1 MARLGSALRAADW
14 AAAAWRAAA
23 AAGEAVLRSYAQILI
38 SRSRAAGFLLLVAT
52 ALDVPTMVGGLAALA
67 GAALAARALSL
78 SEGAFSEG
86 PTGYNALF
94 VGLAV
99 GHLFGAGAGG
109 LGVAAAWGALSAVV
123 TAFVAA
129 TAGRALALPALTMPF
144 VLSTYLL
151 LLVAPSLGLPPR
163 SIPTPASLLAPGLGA
178 AHSTTAGW
186 LAWIGAL
193 VFVPRPEAGLLVVAA
208 LLVHSR
214 VACLLAATG
223 AVALAPLLRPAAPL
237 PDLPPTLAAPLLFNG
252 VLAAMALGGTWF
264 VPGPASFALGA
275 AAAAVSAI
283 AAIGLRRPL
292 AAWGLPLLVLPFN
305 VVVLVLLC
313 AMRQRTRDRRPK
325 AVDFAPGSPEQN
337 LRFHQTRTLRA
348 AHHPHG
354 GLAFALPFRGAWL
367 CTQGVNGSLTHQG
380 AWRHAFDFEVS
391 GADGRLHDAGTPADC
406 VDAYHCYGLPV
417 LAAADGT
424 VVAIE
429 NDVPDNP
436 IGGVDLERNWGN
448 VVVLVHAPSVYS
460 VVAHLAPRSVAVRE
474 GQIVARGDV
483 LGLCGSSG
491 RSPRPHLHF
500 QLQASPVLGA
510 PTIPCAFE
518 NAVATAPPGST
529 VPRLATG
536 VVPREGEIWRNPD
549 GDVELAK
556 AFAFAPGTSC
566 VYRVTR
572 DGGAGETERVR
583 CEVDRFGQTVLR
595 SEAGGVLSFARTA
608 NQFTVFD
615 VQAPPRSVLHLLRA
629 ALGRVPLIADPGICW
644 DDHLPPAWR
653 APRWYAALREVVAPF
668 LPDRGRAMEYRCLRE
683 RGGFAI
689 VGRAS
694 SRRAGVAAVRSRALL
709 DVGHG
714 SAGWPISVEVTVG
727 GGATV
732 RATRVEPSAS
742 APVRPGARP
751 GGPRPLGPGASAP
764 TLSRIIQLPRPSGP
778 AESLP
783 RDR

>member
-1 MARLGSALRAADW
+1 MARLGLALRAAGW
-14 AAAAWRAAA
+14 AAAAWRVAV
-23 AAGEAVLRSYAQILI
+23 AAGDGVLRSYAQILI
-38 SRSRAAGFLLLVAT
+38 SRSRVAGFLLLLAT
-52 ALDVPTMVGGLAALA
+52 ALDVPTLLGGLAALA

-78 SEGAFSEG
+78 PEGAFSEG

-99 GHLFGAGAGG
+99 GHLFGAGAGA
-109 LGVAAAWGALSAVV
+109 LGVAAGWGALSAVV
-123 TAFVAA
+123 TAFVVA
-129 TAGRALALPALTMPF
+129 TGGRALALPALTIPF
-144 VLSTYLL
+144 LLSTYLL
-151 LLVAPSLGLPPR
+151 LLVAPALGLAPRLDPLPAPPLAQGLAAAR
-163 SIPTPASLLAPGLGA
+163 PAA
-178 AHSTTAGW
+178 AGW
-186 LAWIGAL
+186 LPWIGAL
-193 VFVPRPEAGLLVVAA
+193 VFVPRFEAGLLVVAA

-223 AVALAPLLRPAAPL
+223 ALALAPFL
-237 PDLPPTLAAPLLFNG
+237 PPGTLSSGVPPTLAAPLLFNG

-264 VPGPASFALGA
+264 VPGPASFVLA
-275 AAAAVSAI
+275 AAAAVASALTAI
-283 AAIGLRRPL
+283 ALLRPL
-292 AAWGLPLLVLPFN
+292 GAWGLPLLVLPFN

-325 AVDFAPGSPEQN
+325 AVDFAPGSPEEN

-348 AHHPHG
+348 AHRPHG
-354 GLAFALPFRGAWL
+354 GVGFALPFRGAWL
-367 CTQGVNGSLTHQG
+367 CTQGVDGALTHQG
-380 AWRHAFDFEVS
+380 VWRHAFDFEVT
-391 GADGRLHDAGTPADC
+391 GADGRFHDAEGPADR
-406 VDAYHCYGLPV
+406 VDAHHCYGLPV

-424 VVAIE
+424 VVKIE

-436 IGGVDLERNWGN
+436 VGGVDLDRNWGN
-448 VVVLVHAPSVYS
+448 VVVLFHAPGLYS

-474 GQIVARGDV
+474 GQVVARGDV

-510 PTIPCAFE
+510 PTIPCVFE
-518 NAVATAPPGST
+518 NAVALAGPGST
-529 VPRLATG
+529 APRLATA

-549 GDVELAK
+549 GDPELAE

-572 DGGAGETERVR
+572 DAGQAQTERVR

-595 SEAGGVLSFARTA
+595 SDAGGVLSFARTA
-608 NQFTVFD
+608 SQLTVFD

-668 LPDRGRAMEYRCLRE
+668 LPDRGRAIEYRCLRE
-683 RGGFAI
+683 RGGFTI
-689 VGRAS
+689 LGRAVS
-694 SRRAGVAAVRSRALL
+694 GRAGGVAVSSRALL
-709 DVGHG
+709 GAGDGD
-714 SAGWPISVEVTVG
+714 AGWPASLEVTVSG
-727 GGATV
+727 RTTLRAMRVPPAAVASPLV
-732 RATRVEPSAS
+732 RA
-742 APVRPGARP
+742 GMRP
-751 GGPRPLGPGASAP
+751 GGPPPP

-778 AESLP
+778 TESFP
-783 RDR
+783 RDL